1 MSYLLIFVCALLL
14 GFVLLEHKK
23 RPSAAIGPQQAVS
36 TCSAIQD
43 CASVCLPKIR
53 GCYPEFD
60 DKRYAQQAEETLISI
75 FHAITKQDSDLLVH
89 SHPRL
94 KKQVDYII
102 ANQHLDGRLTSYD
115 GVSLEQTA
123 LAGCRQEED
132 HFNITFQ
139 CALNCRSYTL
149 RNDEI
154 IKGSATEEQQY
165 VYNVVLD
172 TDGWLFTYFERSR

>member
-14 GFVLLEHKK
+14 GFVLMTHKR
-23 RPSAAIGPQQAVS
+23 RPSAAFVPTQAAA
-36 TCSAIQD
+36 TCSAVQD
-43 CASVCLPKIR
+43 CAAVCLPKIHS
-53 GCYPEFD
+53 CYPEFD
-60 DKRYAQQAEETLISI
+60 AQRYTKQAEETLVSI
-75 FHAITKQDSDLLVH
+75 FQAITQQDSSLLVH

-102 ANQHLDGRLTSYD
+102 TSQHLDGRSTPFDAVTLH
-115 GVSLEQTA
+115 QTA

-139 CALNCRSYTL
+139 CALRCRSYTL
-149 RNDEI
+149 HHDEI

-172 TDGWLFTYFERSR
+172 TDGWLFTYFERSQ

>member
-14 GFVLLEHKK
+14 GCVFLTHKK
-23 RPSAAIGPQQAVS
+23 RPSAVFVQNQPAAV
-36 TCSAIQD
+36 CSAVQD
-43 CASVCLPKIR
+43 CASVCLPKI
-53 GCYPEFD
+53 CSHYPDFD
-60 DKRYAQQAEETLISI
+60 VQRYTKRAEETLVSI
-75 FHAITKQDSDLLVH
+75 FHAITEQDSSLLLH

-102 ANQHLDGRLTSYD
+102 ASQHLDGRLTPYD
-115 GVSLEQTA
+115 AVKLHQTA
-123 LAGCRQEED
+123 LAGCRQEND

-139 CALNCRSYTL
+139 CALRCRNYTL

-165 VYNVVLD
+165 IYSVVLD
-172 TDGWLFTYFERSR
+172 TDDWLFTYFERSQ